1 LEQFINHLEMSNKT
15 SAKLKKSGLILITF
29 VGMYLIPFIIQP
41 ANYHD
46 NYFSLPL
53 YKILFDISS
62 TLLLCTALVLLC
74 LYIDQ
79 RLNNLMPWT
88 KFALGRLLLQTITQI
103 LFTILMIIAF
113 SIIMTLIFKVLNFNF
128 NELNITENE
137 GWKYLVSIII
147 VSLIISIMNTI
158 SYLTANWKLAI
169 EAAAEYQISAAKNKQ
184 LAAETELQALRL
196 QLDPHFV
203 FNNLSVLSELILK
216 DQQLGFEY
224 TENFAKVYRHL
235 LINSKKELISLQ
247 DELKFLDAYLFLLK
261 HRMGSGIIFE
271 VHVEPEH
278 LNLKLPPLTLQ
289 LLVENAVKHN
299 RISKENPLQ
308 IKITSNNSN
317 ELTIENNL
325 LPLLKKPHSSKIGLE
340 NISARFALLSQEK
353 PVTEQTETSFTVKI
367 PLI

>member
-1 LEQFINHLEMSNKT
+1 MSNKS
-15 SAKLKKSGLILITF
+15 SAELKKPGLILITF
-29 VGMYLIPFIIQP
+29 TGMYLIPFIIQP
-41 ANYHD
+41 AYYHD
-46 NYFSLPL
+46 SYFSLPL
-53 YKILFDISS
+53 YKILFDMIS

-79 RLNNLMPWT
+79 RLNKLMPWT
-88 KFALGRLLLQTITQI
+88 KFALGRLLVQTITQI
-103 LFTILMIIAF
+103 FFTILMIIAF
-113 SIIMTLIFKVLNFNF
+113 SLMMTIIFKFSKINF

-158 SYLTANWKLAI
+158 SYLTANWKSAI
-169 EAAAEYQISAAKNKQ
+169 ETAAEYQISAAKNKQ

-247 DELKFLDAYLFLLK
+247 EELRFLDAYLFLLK

-271 VHVEPEH
+271 IDVETEY

-299 RISKENPLQ
+299 KISKENPL
-308 IKITSNNSN
+308 KITITTNNLH
-317 ELTIENNL
+317 ELTVENNL

-340 NISARFALLSQEK
+340 NIAARFVLLSQKK
-353 PVTEQTETSFTVKI
+353 PVIEQTETSFTVKI
-367 PLI
+367 PLIQ